1 MRIPKAWT
9 FHPTSERKYG
19 FSELRALG
27 TRERAGVWYAQEV
40 IRRWVLFDD
49 GSAAR
54 ERLGA
59 VFCCCGAPERTE
71 RWAQDMAQGTVKWF
85 SEDKGY
91 GFISPD
97 EGGEDLFVHYSGI
110 VGNGFKALEEGEK
123 VTYEATQG
131 RKGMQAENVSKL

>member
-1 MRIPKAWT
+1 MMEVPPANMRRFFVAAGP
-9 FHPTSERKYG
+9 PENRKVG
-19 FSELRALG
+19 
-27 TRERAGVWYAQEV
+27 
-40 IRRWVLFDD
+40 
-49 GSAAR
+49 
-54 ERLGA
+54 
-59 VFCCCGAPERTE
+59 PE
-71 RWAQDMAQGTVKWF
+71 DMAQGTVKWF

-131 RKGMQAENVSKL
+131 RKGMQAEKVSKA